1 MAGADKSV
9 LAEIVTDGAD
19 LTAEWFTTALG
30 TPVSAVEI
38 EPVEGGLIARMA
50 RARLS
55 YEDGVEGPESVMV
68 KYPTDDEGSLGLAVA
83 TGMYELE
90 VSFYRDVAPL
100 VTASIPTSHFA
111 EYDPASHAF
120 TLVIEDFTGRAR
132 PGDVLTLLDLNEASA
147 VLTELVGLQAPTWNN
162 PKLRELSWI
171 ADPAR
176 TLGMFDQFPLGLRPF
191 IERFGSALEPDH
203 VKLFESVLPRA
214 GDWARSW
221 QPPTVAQHGDFRTDN
236 ILFGEAPGEPPVTI
250 IDFQTVR
257 LGPPGL
263 DVAYFVGASLSTEDR
278 RSGDRE
284 LIEGYHEQLL
294 AAGVEGFDF
303 DACWQSYREGALYGV
318 FLFVGLAS
326 QVESTERGD
335 QVIAEQIRRY
345 ADMAIDL
352 EAPQAAGLA

>member
-1 MAGADKSV
+1 MAGSDESV
-9 LAEIVTDGAD
+9 LAEIVSDSGE
-19 LTAEWFTTALG
+19 LTADWFTAALG
-30 TPVSAVEI
+30 TPVSAAEI

-55 YEDGVEGPESVMV
+55 YEDGNEGPESVMV
-68 KYPTDDEGSLGLAVA
+68 KYPTDDEGSFGLAVA

-100 VTASIPTSHFA
+100 ITASIPTSYFA
-111 EYDPASHAF
+111 EYDPESHAF

-132 PGDVLTLLDLNEASA
+132 PGDVLTLSTLDEAAA
-147 VLTELVGLQAPTWNN
+147 VLKQLVGLQAPTWNN
-162 PKLRELSWI
+162 RKLQELQWL
-171 ADPAR
+171 ANPAR
-176 TLGMFDQFPLGLRPF
+176 TLGMFDQFPLGLEPF
-191 IERFGSALEPDH
+191 VERFGSALEPNH
-203 VKLFESVLPRA
+203 VKLFESVLPRS
-214 GDWARSW
+214 GEWARSW
-221 QPPTVAQHGDFRTDN
+221 QPPTVVQHGDFRTDN
-236 ILFGEAPGEPPVTI
+236 ILFGEGPDEPPVTI

-278 RSGDRE
+278 RSRDRD
-284 LIEGYHEQLL
+284 LITGYHDELL

-303 DACWQSYREGALYGV
+303 DACWQSYGEVALYGV

-345 ADMAIDL
+345 ADMALDL